1 MAHWRVP
8 PLAVQCHWNGRAA
21 TVTVCGEVDF
31 ATVCILSQ
39 QLSEVAAR
47 KPDRLIIDLSAA
59 GFIDA
64 ACVHAITRT
73 RDALGEHC
81 PLVLLS
87 PPPPVRRVLEI
98 CGLDS
103 LCTIETQGE
112 IAG

>member
-1 MAHWRVP
+1 MLS
-8 PLAVQCHWNGRAA
+8 LAVAGPGPDLDLIADQARQRKAHPAA
-21 TVTVCGEVDF
+21 APV
-31 ATVCILSQ
+31 
-39 QLSEVAAR
+39 SEAAAR
-47 KPDRLIIDLSAA
+47 KPDRLVIDLSEA

-64 ACVHAITRT
+64 AGVHAITRT
-73 RDALGEHC
+73 RHALGEHC

-87 PPPPVRRVLEI
+87 PAPQVRRVLEI